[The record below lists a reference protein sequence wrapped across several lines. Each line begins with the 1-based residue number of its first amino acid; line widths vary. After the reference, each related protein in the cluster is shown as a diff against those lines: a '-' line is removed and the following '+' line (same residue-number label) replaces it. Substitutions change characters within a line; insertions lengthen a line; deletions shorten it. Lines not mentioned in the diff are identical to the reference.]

1 MLLGQDSNASPTR
14 NDALSSAP
22 LFTPYL
28 TNNKIIVQV
37 CRSRLQSR
45 GSSFRRASYKARPL
59 NQRGGGGDDKYSESE
74 SESSEEEDIDL
85 TGAGGGPLPVGEE
98 LVNALTLIFTNPTFV
113 FLSLAGS
120 AEGFLMQVWSINIYL
135 NKLVLLYRRALS
147 LQEPLPAG
155 YRTLLNLTPI
165 ITKIVSM

>member
-1 MLLGQDSNASPTR
+1 M
-14 NDALSSAP
+14 
-22 LFTPYL
+22 
-28 TNNKIIVQV
+28 
-37 CRSRLQSR
+37 CRSRLPSR

-59 NQRGGGGDDKYSESE
+59 NQRGGGGGKYSESD

-120 AEGFLMQVWSINIYL
+120 AEGFLMQVLFINIIDL
-135 NKLVLLYRRALS
+135 K
-147 LQEPLPAG
+147 G
-155 YRTLLNLTPI
+155 
-165 ITKIVSM
+165 

>member
-1 MLLGQDSNASPTR
+1 M
-14 NDALSSAP
+14 
-22 LFTPYL
+22 
-28 TNNKIIVQV
+28 
-37 CRSRLQSR
+37 CRSRLPSR

-59 NQRGGGGDDKYSESE
+59 NQRGGGGGKYSESD

-120 AEGFLMQVWSINIYL
+120 AEGFLMQVLFIYTIAKVVGFRKGEDNGL
-135 NKLVLLYRRALS
+135 LIALVPKV
-147 LQEPLPAG
+147 LQ
-155 YRTLLNLTPI
+155 
-165 ITKIVSM
+165 

>member
-59 NQRGGGGDDKYSESE
+59 NQRGGGDDKYSESE

-120 AEGFLMQVWSINIYL
+120 AEGFLMQVWSINIYFL
-135 NKLVLLYRRALS
+135 RIS
-147 LQEPLPAG
+147 E
-155 YRTLLNLTPI
+155 
-165 ITKIVSM
+165 